1 MDISHL
7 GFNLLYLKKFLYFT
21 VTLLTIMN
29 PVAAAA
35 ITVSILGAEAEP
47 KEVSRIALKASLTV
61 LIASLLTL
69 FAGDFIFKLFGIN
82 LPSLKVIGG
91 LILILLALD
100 MLRGRVSETQ
110 HTKEET
116 EEAMEKEDIS
126 IVPLAIPILFG
137 PGTLTTLVILKSR
150 NSDPIS
156 LMLLIGAVLT
166 STLITYLILR
176 NSYLLVEVL
185 GITGVKIA
193 TRLMGLVVG
202 AIGAEF
208 LIDGVK
214 KLWLS

>member
-21 VTLLTIMN
+21 VTLITIMN

-35 ITVSILGAEAEP
+35 ITVSILGPEAEP
-47 KEVSRIALKASLTV
+47 KEVSRIALKASLAV

-137 PGTLTTLVILKSR
+137 PGTLTTLIILKSR
-150 NSDPIS
+150 HSDPIS
-156 LMLLIGAVLT
+156 LMLLVGAVIT
-166 STLITYLILR
+166 ATFITYLILR

-208 LIDGVK
+208 LINGVK

>member
-35 ITVSILGAEAEP
+35 IMVSILGAEAEP

>member
-35 ITVSILGAEAEP
+35 ITVSILGPEAEP
-47 KEVSRIALKASLTV
+47 KEVSRIALKASLAV

>member
-35 ITVSILGAEAEP
+35 IAVSILGPEAEP
-47 KEVSRIALKASLTV
+47 KEVSRIALKASLAV
-61 LIASLLTL
+61 LIASLFTL

-214 KLWLS
+214 KLWFS

>member
-35 ITVSILGAEAEP
+35 IMVSILGAEAEP
-47 KEVSRIALKASLTV
+47 KEVSRIALKASLAV